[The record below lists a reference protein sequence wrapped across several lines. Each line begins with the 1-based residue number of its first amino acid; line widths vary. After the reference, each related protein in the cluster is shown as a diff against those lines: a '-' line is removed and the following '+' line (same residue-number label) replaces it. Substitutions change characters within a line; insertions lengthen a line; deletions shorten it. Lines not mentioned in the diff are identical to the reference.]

1 MASGL
6 GRERANPVGAAPGAE
21 RDMLGPLDR
30 DAVAEHG
37 AEDFQ
42 LGP

>member
-1 MASGL
+1 MASGV

-21 RDMLGPLDR
+21 PDMLGPLDR

-37 AEDFQ
+37 AEDLW